1 MFFPGIDSKEKYSFA
16 LHVLSKTAVHCG
28 LKKLHCMQYL

>member
-16 LHVLSKTAVHCG
+16 LHVLSETAVHCG